1 MKKIIT
7 IDMENAET
15 GMQLASD
22 VIDKLGVCL
31 LPIGSVLTIGVID
44 GLKKRNIQQISIYEN
59 ITLSPEQALE
69 IKAGIKKELD
79 LKFKY
84 LVDFP
89 AMIQLKQVFFNF
101 RVKNIDTDN
110 D

>member
-7 IDMENAET
+7 VDIENAET
-15 GMQLASD
+15 GMPLAND
-22 VIDKLGVCL
+22 AIDKLGVCL
-31 LPIGSVLTIGVID
+31 LPTGSVLTIGAIN
-44 GLKKRNIQQISIYEN
+44 GLKKRNIKQISIYEN
-59 ITLSPEQALE
+59 IILSPEQTLE

-89 AMIQLKQVFFNF
+89 VMIQLEQVFYNF
-101 RVKNIDTDN
+101 RVKSLDTDN